1 MSMFLIS
8 MVSAV
13 DFYGKQ
19 YDPIQLYD
27 VCDVDGF
34 PCPASYVCN
43 ITITDPDA
51 NLLTLNAPMTRNDTI
66 FNYTFGET
74 ATLGLYDMN
83 VFCENTTFSG
93 TEQYTIEITTTGR
106 ETNLMMIIGSLLAGL
121 ILFSLSLIIKN
132 RAVGF
137 MSGVL
142 FTISGLYV
150 TIYGFGNVTGLYT
163 QAIAITSLG
172 LGLMIMLV
180 AGVGW
185 MYDGD

>member
-1 MSMFLIS
+1 
-8 MVSAV
+8 
-13 DFYGKQ
+13 
-19 YDPIQLYD
+19 
-27 VCDVDGF
+27 
-34 PCPASYVCN
+34 
-43 ITITDPDA
+43 
-51 NLLTLNAPMTRNDTI
+51 
-66 FNYTFGET
+66 
-74 ATLGLYDMN
+74 
-83 VFCENTTFSG
+83 
-93 TEQYTIEITTTGR
+93 
-106 ETNLMMIIGSLLAGL
+106 MMIIGSLLAGL